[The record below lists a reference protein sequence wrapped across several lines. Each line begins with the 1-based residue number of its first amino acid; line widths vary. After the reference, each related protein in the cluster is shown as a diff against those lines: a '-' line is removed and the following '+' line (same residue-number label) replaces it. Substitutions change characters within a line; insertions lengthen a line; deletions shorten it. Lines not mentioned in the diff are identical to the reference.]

1 MSPAPGEEPRDRR
14 RTVSSTGS
22 AILSHVRKR
31 SVSNAW
37 LMTPQRRKIFTARI
51 ILKRSAK
58 KHRFTEADV
67 LYEMRNAV
75 TVKED
80 FKASRVPKTW

>member
-1 MSPAPGEEPRDRR
+1 
-14 RTVSSTGS
+14 
-22 AILSHVRKR
+22 
-31 SVSNAW
+31 
-37 LMTPQRRKIFTARI
+37 MTPQRRKIFTARI

-80 FKASRVPKTW
+80 FKASRVPKTWCSESVYWACLVRGDH